1 MAASREVSGE
11 VTAADHQPT
20 MAASFAVVNSDRRLS
35 IVVNNFVSENNLVD
49 HSRSQMNM
57 QHMVHMFPSL
67 RLNPMA
73 EEFVPS
79 QTFIDQNQM
88 MALNYYGRAPPVF
101 HQNYVGNPI
110 GGNTSDRRNY
120 RNVYSQDR
128 RRLTN
133 QLRSFS
139 DLREDRVRIRRTVY
153 ISELDHKVSEERL
166 ADLFTIR
173 GQVLDCRVCGDP
185 FSALRFAFVE
195 FSDEESA
202 QAALSLSGIK
212 VGSSKIRVMPSKTAI
227 HPVDPTLL
235 PQSEEEK
242 EKCARTICC
251 TNIDKQ
257 VTQAEVKSFFETKC
271 GRVSRLRLLGDEV
284 HSTRIA
290 FVEFV
295 MAESAVMALDCCG
308 VRLGRQQ
315 IRVNPS
321 KTPVRSRVGRSYQN
335 N

>member
-1 MAASREVSGE
+1 MAGAREVSGE
-11 VTAADHQPT
+11 VAATNQPT
-20 MAASFAVVNSDRRLS
+20 VAASLAVVNSDRRS
-35 IVVNNFVSENNLVD
+35 VVTNFVSGNSTD
-49 HSRSQMNM
+49 RSRSQLNM
-57 QHMVHMFPSL
+57 QHIVHMFPSL

-79 QTFIDQNQM
+79 QTLIDQNQM
-88 MALNYYGRAPPVF
+88 ALDYSGRAPPV
-101 HQNYVGNPI
+101 HQNSPGHPHRI
-110 GGNTSDRRNY
+110 DANTYDRGNY

-128 RRLTN
+128 RRLTEA
-133 QLRSFS
+133 LRSFS
-139 DLREDRVRIRRTVY
+139 DLREDRYRTQRTVF
-153 ISELDHKVSEERL
+153 ISEVDHKVSEERL
-166 ADLFTIR
+166 ADLFSIL

-185 FSALRFAFVE
+185 FSNPRFAFVE
-195 FSDEESA
+195 FSDESSA
-202 QAALSLSGIK
+202 RAALSLSGIK

-227 HPVDPTLL
+227 HPVDPALL
-235 PQSEEEK
+235 PQSEEER

-257 VTQAEVKSFFETKC
+257 VTQAGLKSFFEAKC
-271 GRVSRLRLLGDEV
+271 GEVSRMRLLGDKV

-308 VRLGRQQ
+308 MRLGRQQ

-321 KTPVRSRVGRSYQN
+321 KTPVRARVGRAFRTN
-335 N
+335 